1 MRAMRLREQRA
12 LQLSGIIFEPIAFA
26 MFLLGLAIGRARI
39 AESLSTSLPSIRRLG
54 VWAAGVGVLASLAFV
69 TTEDGAWKAP
79 FAAADWLSGVGFV
92 IGGPSLMLAYAAG
105 LIVLL
110 QRPVWRERLAP
121 LAAAGRMP
129 LTNYLMQSVICT
141 TIFYGYGL
149 GLFGRIGVAA
159 GLALS
164 VVIFAAQVMLSV
176 WWFRRFEF
184 GALEWI
190 WRKLAYAGTFSPR
203 AP

>member
-39 AESLSTSLPSIRRLG
+39 VWSLSTSLPSIRRLG
-54 VWAAGVGVLASLAFV
+54 VWAAGIGVLANLAFV
-69 TTEDGAWKAP
+69 TMEDGAWKAP
-79 FAAADWLSGVGFV
+79 VPAADWLSGVGFV

-110 QRPVWRERLAP
+110 QRPVWRGRLAP

-164 VVIFAAQVMLSV
+164 LAIFAAQVVLSV

-184 GALEWI
+184 GALEWV
-190 WRKLAYAGTFSPR
+190 WRRLAYAGTFSPR